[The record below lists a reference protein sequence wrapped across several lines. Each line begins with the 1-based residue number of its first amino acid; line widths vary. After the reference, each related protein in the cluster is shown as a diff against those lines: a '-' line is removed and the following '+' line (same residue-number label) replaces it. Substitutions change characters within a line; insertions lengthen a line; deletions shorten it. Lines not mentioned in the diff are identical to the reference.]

1 MEQQKLRRQQAAT
14 PKKEGASYARR
25 TMNTKKKNAPYI
37 EYKRDVSVAIME
49 NIHTNSIVFKA
60 ADPDHSESRDTSE
73 TPPPLASVESD
84 IPRRSVARKSTTTTR
99 KPEQSATTRWEYEG
113 NVTSTDVKPVAKDP
127 FKSHICSAKYSIS

>member
-1 MEQQKLRRQQAAT
+1 
-14 PKKEGASYARR
+14 
-25 TMNTKKKNAPYI
+25 MNTKKKNAPYI
-37 EYKRDVSVAIME
+37 EYKRDVCFTIIE
-49 NIHTNSIVFKA
+49 NYTNPMFFKA

-99 KPEQSATTRWEYEG
+99 KPEPSATTRWEYEG